1 MILDILFAFLVAVLF
16 TLLLIAV
23 AGRRGPG
30 PLAGAIFFA
39 VLLFFAVWA
48 GGVWITPVGSPQWGL
63 SLLTFLLV
71 GLAFALL
78 LAALL
83 PPVRPPAKSSREV
96 AASETAAIAFSF
108 FFWLLLLLL
117 LLAVVGHYAFWKA

>member
-16 TLLLIAV
+16 TLLLIAI

-30 PLAGAIFFA
+30 PLAGALFF
-39 VLLFFAVWA
+39 VILLFFAVWA
-48 GGVWITPVGSPQWGL
+48 GGVWITPVGAPQWGL

-71 GLAFALL
+71 GLALALV

-83 PPVRPPAKSSREV
+83 PPVRPPAESSQE
-96 AASETAAIAFSF
+96 AALSETAAITFSF
-108 FFWLLLLLL
+108 FFWLLIVLL
-117 LLAVVGHYAFWKA
+117 LLAVIGRYAFWRT